1 MRIEEAISSSKISK
15 ITSARTVGI
24 DIGSRSAKGV
34 LIADGN
40 IYTAIIPTGF
50 FMDETASSIMNKL
63 LSQAGLRQDDIDFL
77 VGTGYGRVSMKFEIP
92 MEIVTEISCHGLG
105 AHFLGEDIRTIL
117 DIGGQ
122 DSKAIKI
129 DPENGQVVNFVMN
142 DKCAAGTGRFLEKMA
157 NVLGY
162 DADKIGD
169 VSLTASDPS
178 RISSQCVVFA
188 ESEVISER
196 AKGRNVDDIAMGIY
210 LSVARRVNNLLNRVG
225 IEEGVL
231 FTGGVSNNT
240 GMRVALEKV
249 MNVKI
254 QNAKLNPV
262 FAGALGA
269 ALHAQ
274 QFYAKRVKVHGTVR
288 RSTQISLDRF
298 REAVEQSK
306 ENYIRKTTGKKN
318 NVAYMCA
325 YTPIEILAAADV
337 AHIRLF
343 HTGTQEEVAS
353 GERMTQSVF
362 CDLTKSIIGKFYE
375 HDPMYEAIDK
385 VYTFYT
391 CDCMKKAAEAVGG
404 NFVPTA
410 IYNLPRM
417 RDRANSASYFR
428 EELIAFKTD
437 LEKLTG
443 EKIDD
448 EEIRRQIKLY
458 NRARQLYREISDF
471 RKLKFPPITS
481 TEYQFLMTGYYYIPV
496 EKLIDILE
504 DIVLQLKAVPAAE
517 GRATRLLLAGGVMAE
532 GDSAVTDIVENKLGG
547 YIVAEDNCTGYK
559 LFIDDIPEDGDVYDA
574 IVKGYLG
581 KAPCIRMKP
590 LEDNEELAAQ
600 IAQDYDV
607 DGVIFYYLK
616 FCPGYS
622 IAKNQFHAKFKELG
636 IPVIEVPNDYSL
648 NDEGQLLTRLEAF
661 VEVLDERRRA
671 DNASE

>member
-1 MRIEEAISSSKISK
+1 MNINEIMNSEKASRITDAKV
-15 ITSARTVGI
+15 VGI

-34 LIADGN
+34 FIADGQ
-40 IYTAIIPTGF
+40 IYTAIVPTGYL
-50 FMDETASSIMNKL
+50 MDQTARSIMDKL
-63 LSQAGLRQDDIDFL
+63 LSQTSYKENDIDFL
-77 VGTGYGRVSMKFEIP
+77 VGTGYGRVSMHFDIP
-92 MEIVTEISCHGLG
+92 MEMVTEISCHGLG
-105 AHFLGEDIRTIL
+105 AHFLGDDIRTIL

-129 DPENGQVVNFVMN
+129 DPATGQVVNFVMN

-169 VSLTASDPS
+169 VSLTAKDPS
-178 RISSQCVVFA
+178 SISSQCVVFA

-231 FTGGVSNNT
+231 FTGGVSNNV

-249 MNVKI
+249 MGVKI
-254 QNAKLNPV
+254 QTAKLNPV

-274 QFYAKRVKVHGTVR
+274 QYYGKKQRAKEAGR
-288 RSTQISLDRF
+288 REKELSLKRF
-298 REAVEQSK
+298 EDAVYQKK
-306 ENYIRKTTGKKN
+306 EEFTKRTTGRK

-325 YTPIEILAAADV
+325 YTPIEILAAANV
-337 AHIRLF
+337 SHIRLF
-343 HTGTQEEVAS
+343 HTGSPEEVAS
-353 GERMTQSVF
+353 GERITQSVF

-375 HDPMYEAIDK
+375 HDPLYEAIDK

-391 CDCMKKAAEAVGG
+391 CDCMKKAAEAVGS
-404 NFVPTA
+404 NFVPTV

-417 RDRANSASYFR
+417 RGRSNSENYFK
-428 EELIAFKTD
+428 EELLAFKRD
-437 LEKLTG
+437 LEELTG

-448 EEIRRQIKLY
+448 EEIRRQIRLY
-458 NRARQLYREISDF
+458 NRAKQLYRQISGY
-471 RKLKFPPITS
+471 RKLKVPLITS
-481 TEYQFLMTGYYYIPV
+481 QEYQALTAGYFYIPA
-496 EKLIDILE
+496 EELIPILE
-504 DIVLQLKAVPAAE
+504 DIVAQLESMPRVE

-532 GDSAVTDIVENKLGG
+532 GDTSVTKIVEEKLGA

-559 LFIDDIPEDGDVYDA
+559 LFIDDIPEEGDVFDA
-574 IVKGYLG
+574 LVKGYLN

-590 LEDNEELAAQ
+590 LEDNEELAGK
-600 IAQDYDV
+600 IAEEYDV
-607 DGVIFYYLK
+607 DGVVFYYLK

-622 IAKNQFHAKFKELG
+622 IAKNQFHAKFEELK
-636 IPVIEVPNDYSL
+636 IPVLEVPNDYSA

-661 VEVLDERRRA
+661 VEVLDERREA
-671 DNASE
+671 NA